1 MTPRA
6 RTSQPPPDHVQL
18 RTEDKVRLREAL
30 AKSEEDE
37 GRALTPEELR
47 HWVETGEWP
56 ES

>member
-1 MTPRA
+1 MK
-6 RTSQPPPDHVQL
+6 QKVPDL
-18 RTEDKVRLREAL
+18 TELGPENEARLRVAL
-30 AKSEEDE
+30 AESKRDE